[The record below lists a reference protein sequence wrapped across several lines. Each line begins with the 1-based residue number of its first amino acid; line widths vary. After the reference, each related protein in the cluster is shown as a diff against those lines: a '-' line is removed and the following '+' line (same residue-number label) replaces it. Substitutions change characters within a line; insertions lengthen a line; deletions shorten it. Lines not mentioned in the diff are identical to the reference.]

1 MLQVALSGDG
11 AYLVVHA
18 PLSYSRQY
26 NIPGN
31 DNSGN
36 VYTYKLVS
44 SHCTQQV
51 LCVQHI
57 LFALEGQDW
66 AIADNCNAWLHSGPE
81 LILLC
86 RASNKIQL

>member
-1 MLQVALSGDG
+1 MFQVALSGDG

-44 SHCTQQV
+44 FHCTQQV
-51 LCVQHI
+51 SYPCTTL
-57 LFALEGQDW
+57 
-66 AIADNCNAWLHSGPE
+66 LHWNVKTGP
-81 LILLC
+81 LQTTAMPGFFVVL
-86 RASNKIQL
+86 S

>member
-1 MLQVALSGDG
+1 MQHVQSVCTSAPLHIVQRIMFSTLLALWCPGLADSWSDGARVLQVALSGDG
-11 AYLVVHA
+11 TYLVVHA

-44 SHCTQQV
+44 SHPAQR
-51 LCVQHI
+51 I
-57 LFALEGQDW
+57 
-66 AIADNCNAWLHSGPE
+66 
-81 LILLC
+81 
-86 RASNKIQL
+86 